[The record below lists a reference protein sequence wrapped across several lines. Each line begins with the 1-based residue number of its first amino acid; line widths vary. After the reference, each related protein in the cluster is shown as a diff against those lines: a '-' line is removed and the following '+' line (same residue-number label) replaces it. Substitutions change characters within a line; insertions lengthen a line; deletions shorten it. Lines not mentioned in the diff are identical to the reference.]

1 MRVNVFAEP
10 LVPVGTTTP
19 QDNHDLAQA
28 LTAFLQRTQSDD
40 CGAITQFLDT
50 HPQSAW
56 RVSLL
61 TDLGLAYRRTG
72 WFSKALSCWTEAW
85 TLANTATDPKAK
97 AVADRAVAELFE
109 LDARLG
115 RYNRLEE
122 LFSEIKGR
130 VMSSATSEKI
140 EGAREGLWL
149 MQNRPQDAFRC
160 GPMALNQIR
169 AFQHPGIGTDKL
181 ILDSRSTAKGMSLF
195 SVCELANQLGMN
207 YQMAKRQPGAEV
219 IMSAVVNW
227 KVGHYAALIKEEN
240 GRYLVQ
246 DPTFGDEMWI
256 SQAALDAEASG
267 YFLVR
272 TGDLPKG
279 WSPVSAEEGK
289 TVWGKGDTGTSSPN
303 NSKPCDCKDP
313 PCKSCNKNQTT
324 PPTTPPMAQYAFHSM
339 LVSLNIMDT
348 PVGYSP
354 PRGPDM
360 HFQVTYNQREA
371 NQPTTFT
378 YSNLGPKWTFNWLSY
393 ISDNPTQL
401 GGDVNYY
408 VQGGGTE
415 FYPGSSYNSSTKTYA
430 ADPDTDATLQII
442 SATNYTRILP
452 DGSTQIFSVPN
463 APTNAVSRKVFLS
476 QIVDPAGNA
485 VTLNYDSNFRLSSV
499 VDSLGQVTTLSYAS
513 TNISDPLF
521 YQIAKVTDPFS
532 RFATFDYNTNDEL
545 VKITDILGIT
555 SQFTYGL
562 SDSGTMDFITSLTT
576 PYGATIFTEG
586 ANGRTRW
593 LTATDPLGGQ
603 ERLEYDDVLSTGDFT
618 DLNQPAP
625 TNIVSP
631 DSYLYARNS
640 FFWDKKAM
648 QLYPG
653 DYTKAR
659 IHHWLH
665 SSNINICS
673 GTQGSSKSALEG
685 RIWYTYPGQNGGDLQ
700 EGTNNSPSAISRVL
714 DDGTTQITKYQRNPI
729 GKPTIFTDPSGR
741 ITLYTYATN
750 NIDLLSVAQLDAGA
764 TNILAQ
770 YTYNFIHTP
779 MTVVD
784 AAGQTNFYGYNTNGQ
799 LVAMTNA
806 LNEITLLNYDTNGN
820 LTNIIAGTTQLLST
834 NSFAYDGYGR
844 VRTVTDSQS
853 STFTTS
859 YDAADRPT
867 NITYMDGTYEQIV
880 YNYLDPVLQRDR
892 DGHWTSMIYDPLRH
906 LTDTFNNAGQHIHFD
921 WCNCGSLSDIIDP
934 DGNATSWIRDL
945 QNRVMTKTFPDQT
958 QINYTYETNISR
970 LKMVTDAKNQST
982 IYSYFIDDNL
992 KQVTYSNAVM
1002 ATPSVSFTYDTNY
1015 NRNLTMTDGTGTTTY
1030 DYYPVASGQLG
1041 AGRLLSVSNSFIG
1054 ASSVISYNYDALG
1067 RITNRAINGVAQ
1079 QVAFDML
1086 NRVGVITNVLGSFT
1100 NTYVGGTMLIS
1111 TNFAPFGKKTIFS
1124 YLGITNDERL
1134 SEIWNQT
1141 TNSVTLSKF
1150 DYIYDAV
1157 GNITNWTE
1165 QADTN
1170 TPTVA
1175 VMQYDPINQ
1184 LLNSTTFSNTVA
1196 GAVLKQYAYSYDL
1209 SGNRTSEQ
1217 IVTTTNT
1224 PVAVSL
1230 SLYDSDNQV
1239 TNRISN
1245 TGSLMFAG
1253 SISRQGTVMVNGI
1266 AATMNL
1272 FTTNFVG
1279 YASVTNGTNVVP
1291 VVATDYGNHSQT
1303 NRYQLVVTNNGVS
1316 ETISYD
1322 LNGNLTNVV
1331 TANST
1336 NSYQFDA
1343 ANRLV
1348 SITSPTNQSL
1358 FTYDGLGKRVQ
1369 IVELTN
1375 GVPFVTNKFLWEG
1388 AQLCEQRDCTG
1399 GNVTK
1404 RFFVEGEQI
1413 SGTNYFFTR
1422 DHLGS
1427 VREMTDS
1434 TGGIRARYDYD
1445 PYGQRTKL
1453 SGDIDADFSFSG
1465 YYYHSSSGLYLTL
1478 YRAYSVD
1485 LRWLSRDPLADEG
1498 MNLYA
1503 YTLDNP
1509 INGIDP
1515 FGGSFWSTLDTI
1527 VYIIPILGTL
1537 RNLIPPSGVWQANY
1551 QVHLN
1556 QGLCKSD
1563 PEEAERECKND
1574 ISSQELN
1581 YIANYWYMIVPHDVI
1596 DGFAG
1601 LFPGAEVL
1609 WIDAAVDT
1617 FFSLAWTA
1625 VIDHATTKAQQKC
1638 KCPCPT
1644 K

>member
-1 MRVNVFAEP
+1 MRANVFAEP

-19 QDNHDLAQA
+19 QDNRDLAQA
-28 LTAFLQRTQSDD
+28 LTVFLQRTQNDD
-40 CGAITQFLDT
+40 CGAITLFLDT

-61 TDLGLAYRRTG
+61 TDLGLAYRRSG
-72 WFSKALSCWTEAW
+72 WFSKALNCWTEAW
-85 TLANTATDPKAK
+85 TLANTATDPKAR

-122 LFSEIKGR
+122 LFGEIKGR

-149 MQNRPQDAFRC
+149 MRNRPQDAFRC

-169 AFQHPGIGTDKL
+169 AFQHPGIHTDKL
-181 ILDSRSTAKGMSLF
+181 IFNSHSTTKGMSLF
-195 SVCELANQLGMN
+195 SVCELANQLGMD
-207 YQMAKRQPGAEV
+207 YQMAKRQPGGEV
-219 IMSAVVNW
+219 IMPAVVNW

-313 PCKSCNKNQTT
+313 PCKSCNKTQ
-324 PPTTPPMAQYAFHSM
+324 TTPPMAQYAFHSM

-442 SATNYTRILP
+442 SATNYTRFLP

-476 QIVDPAGNA
+476 HIVDPAGNA

-521 YQIAKVTDPFS
+521 YQIAKVTDPFG

-545 VKITDILGIT
+545 IKITDILGIT

-576 PYGATIFTEG
+576 PYGATTFTEG

-618 DLNQPAP
+618 DLSQPAP

-653 DYTKAR
+653 DYTKAT

-665 SSNINICS
+665 SSDINVCS

-685 RIWYTYPGQNGGDLQ
+685 RIWYTYPGQNGDLQ
-700 EGTNNSPSAISRVL
+700 EGTNDSPSAVSRVL

-729 GKPTIFTDPSGR
+729 GNPTMITDPSGR

-750 NIDLLSVAQLDAGA
+750 NINLLSVAQVAAGA

-770 YTYNFIHTP
+770 YTYNSQHLPLTSI
-779 MTVVD
+779 D
-784 AAGQTNFYGYNTNGQ
+784 AAGQTNFYGYNTDGH

-806 LNEITLLNYDTNGN
+806 LNEIVLLDYDTNGY
-820 LTNIIAGTTQLLST
+820 LTNVFAGTITQLLST
-834 NSFAYDGYGR
+834 NSFTYDGYGR
-844 VRTVTDSQS
+844 VRTVTDPLGY
-853 STFTTS
+853 TVTTS
-859 YDAADRPT
+859 YDLADRPT
-867 NITYMDGTYEQIV
+867 NITYMDGTYQQIV

-892 DGHWTSMIYDPLRH
+892 DGHWTSMAYDPLRH
-906 LTDTFNNAGQHIHFD
+906 LTDTYNNAGQHTHFD
-921 WCNCGSLSDIIDP
+921 WCDCGSLEDIIDP
-934 DGNATSWIRDL
+934 NGNVTSWILDL
-945 QNRVMTKTFPDQT
+945 QSRIMTKVFPDQT
-958 QINYTYETNISR
+958 QINYTYETNSSR

-982 IYSYFIDDNL
+982 LYGYFIDDNL
-992 KQVTYSNAVM
+992 KQVTYSNAVV
-1002 ATPSVSFTYDTNY
+1002 ATPGVSFTYDTNY
-1015 NRNLTMTDGTGTTTY
+1015 NRVLTMTDGTGTTTY
-1030 DYYPVASGQLG
+1030 NYYPVAAGQLG
-1041 AGRLLSVSNSFIG
+1041 AGQLSSVSNSFIG
-1054 ASSVISYNYDALG
+1054 ASGIISYNYDALG
-1067 RITNRAINGVAQ
+1067 RITNRAINNVSQ

-1086 NRVGVITNVLGSFT
+1086 NRVSMVTNVLGSFT
-1100 NTYVGGTMLIS
+1100 NAYVGGTTLVS
-1111 TNFAPFGKKTIFS
+1111 TNFAPFGMKAIFS
-1124 YLGITNDERL
+1124 YFNITNDERL
-1134 SEIWNQT
+1134 KEIWNQK

-1150 DYIYDAV
+1150 DYIYDPV

-1175 VMQYDPINQ
+1175 VMQYDPVNQ
-1184 LLNSTTFSNTVA
+1184 LLNSSTFSNTFA
-1196 GAVLKQYAYSYDL
+1196 GAVLKQYAYSYDMA
-1209 SGNRTSEQ
+1209 GNRTSEQ
-1217 IVTTTNT
+1217 IGTTTNE
-1224 PVAVSL
+1224 PVAISQ
-1230 SLYDSDNQV
+1230 SFYNDDNQV
-1239 TNRISN
+1239 TNRVSN
-1245 TGSLMFAG
+1245 SRPLTFAG
-1253 SISRQGTVMVNGI
+1253 SISKQATVIIAGN
-1266 AATMNL
+1266 AATFNH
-1272 FTTNFVG
+1272 FTSNFVG
-1279 YASVTNGTNVVP
+1279 YASLANGTNIVP
-1291 VVATDYGNHSQT
+1291 VEATDYNNVSTT
-1303 NRYQLVVTNNGVS
+1303 NQYQVVVTNNGVA
-1316 ETISYD
+1316 ETLTYD
-1322 LNGNLTNVV
+1322 LDGNVTNVV
-1331 TANST
+1331 SATST
-1336 NSYQFDA
+1336 NSYLWNA

-1358 FTYDGLGKRVQ
+1358 FSYDGHGRRVQ
-1369 IVELTN
+1369 IVETTN
-1375 GVPFVTNKFLWEG
+1375 GVPYVTNKFIWDGVML
-1388 AQLCEQRDCTG
+1388 AEQRDVTG
-1399 GNVTK
+1399 VTVTK
-1404 RFFVEGEQI
+1404 RFFAQGEQI
-1413 SGTNYFFTR
+1413 SGTMYYFTR

-1427 VREMTDS
+1427 VREMLNS
-1434 TGGIRARYDYD
+1434 SGVVQYRADFD
-1445 PYGQRTKL
+1445 PYGRLITVQGAL
-1453 SGDIDADFSFSG
+1453 VPDFLYADMYYDPASGVC
-1465 YYYHSSSGLYLTL
+1465 LTL
-1478 YRAYSVD
+1478 YRAYSGD
-1485 LRWLSRDPLADEG
+1485 LGRWLSRDPAQEFGGL
-1498 MNLYA
+1498 NLYG
-1503 YTLDNP
+1503 YVMNNPVNWLDLYGLKP
-1509 INGIDP
+1509 VKLSYCDCQKFLVDEIA
-1515 FGGSFWSTLDTI
+1515 
-1527 VYIIPILGTL
+1527 
-1537 RNLIPPSGVWQANY
+1537 LI
-1551 QVHLN
+1551 
-1556 QGLCKSD
+1556 K
-1563 PEEAERECKND
+1563 
-1574 ISSQELN
+1574 
-1581 YIANYWYMIVPHDVI
+1581 
-1596 DGFAG
+1596 
-1601 LFPGAEVL
+1601 
-1609 WIDAAVDT
+1609 
-1617 FFSLAWTA
+1617 
-1625 VIDHATTKAQQKC
+1625 HATTIMAWKHIAEIVVFTTAGGAAAFIPVVGPGLSILVIGGGDGYEIYEISKLMEEHTEEVQSVTRLYWKC
-1638 KCPCPT
+1638 VYQTTGT